1 VLAIE
6 HRAVHRCDQPTAQ
19 GCSAFS
25 PTSDNSS
32 LDGSRSKE
40 RFSSVRLPVDSNV
53 AFSAAIF
60 RRKQGDQ
67 HKDDN
72 NIREPAMGLQEQKI
86 ESLPFVTA
94 ELNYLAPTPGKPRTY
109 ALDPPPG
116 EPKSTALPEPHAV
129 PVFDARPIAKDLSLD
144 REGFVLVRHPTVVKN
159 FYDEREIRSV
169 YYPAVEAFLRATL
182 NADRVFIF
190 DHTVR
195 KRVEGA
201 ADVRDGGPRQ
211 PATRVHVDQTGV
223 SGRNRVYEH
232 LPNEADELLKGRV
245 QVINLWRPIRG
256 PVLDAPLAMVDGRT
270 VDPDDLVASDLIYP
284 NRKGET
290 YSVRY
295 NPAHRWYYVSRMTA
309 DEALLL
315 KCYDSVTDG
324 RTRFGPH
331 TAFIDPT
338 APADAAPRE
347 SIEVRTLVF
356 HEH

>member
-1 VLAIE
+1 M
-6 HRAVHRCDQPTAQ
+6 
-19 GCSAFS
+19 
-25 PTSDNSS
+25 
-32 LDGSRSKE
+32 
-40 RFSSVRLPVDSNV
+40 
-53 AFSAAIF
+53 
-60 RRKQGDQ
+60 
-67 HKDDN
+67 
-72 NIREPAMGLQEQKI
+72 AMGLQEQKI
-86 ESLPFVTA
+86 ESLPFVTG
-94 ELNYLAPTPGKPRTY
+94 ELNFLAPTPGKPRTY

-129 PVFDARPIAKDLSLD
+129 PIFDARPIAENLSLD
-144 REGFVLVRHPTVVKN
+144 REGFALVRHPTLVKN
-159 FYDEREIRSV
+159 FYDEQEVRNA

-182 NADRVFIF
+182 NADRVLIF

-195 KRVEGA
+195 RRVEGA
-201 ADVRDGGPRQ
+201 ADIRGGGPRQ
-211 PATRVHVDQTGV
+211 PATRVHVDQTDL

-232 LPNEADELLKGRV
+232 LPEEADELVKGRV

-256 PVLDAPLAMVDGRT
+256 PVLDAPLAMADGRT
-270 VDPDDLVASDLIYP
+270 VEPGDLVASDLIYP

-295 NPAHRWYYVSRMTA
+295 NPAHRWYYVPRMTA

-315 KCYDSVTDG
+315 KCYDSATDG

-338 APADAAPRE
+338 TPADTAPRE

-356 HEH
+356 HKR